1 MQNVLYHYT
10 ISKTNNYKIL
20 NLTGDNKVV
29 IKVYMYNNTFRRI
42 VSACVHVFSL
52 GVGVLDEKSCCFF
65 SFP

>member
-52 GVGVLDEKSCCFF
+52 GGGGTW
-65 SFP
+65 